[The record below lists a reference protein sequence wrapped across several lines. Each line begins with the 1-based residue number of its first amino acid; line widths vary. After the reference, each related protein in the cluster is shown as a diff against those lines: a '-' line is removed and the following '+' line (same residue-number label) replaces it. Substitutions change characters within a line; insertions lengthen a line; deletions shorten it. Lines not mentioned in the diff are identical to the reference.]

1 MFLRHLTEKETFKY
15 CPIFLFS
22 CLDKNCWILAAVC
35 AGARVGVHET
45 RDGGGVGEGGVVEEL
60 LPPAGV
66 MGTQQKPGSNKTK
79 DYE

>member
-1 MFLRHLTEKETFKY
+1 MF
-15 CPIFLFS
+15 P

-79 DYE
+79 DYEWYKIKKQLVSKIL